1 MHTRVDVRKS
11 RPKRR
16 RVLVLAVTGIAVV
29 AVVAGWAEWRR
40 GEATARTSPP
50 QVTIPVTVSEASQRD
65 VPIFL
70 DGLGTVQA
78 SNTVAIHSQ
87 VDGKL
92 QSVNFVEG
100 QEVHKGDTLA
110 VIDPRTFQA
119 ALDQATA
126 KKAQDQAQL
135 VAAQKDLERFKALAA
150 KSFETQQN
158 LDNQQAKVDQLKA
171 SIASDQGAI
180 ENAQTQLSYT
190 TITGP
195 IDGRVG
201 FRQVD
206 AGNIIHANDAS
217 PLTVLT
223 QTRPS
228 TVTFTLPQ
236 GSLEDVREAMRRG
249 QVLAIASDQDNTH
262 ELAQGTLMLIDNQID
277 QATST
282 IRLKASF
289 ANNDERLW
297 PGEFVRVRIQVDT
310 RKDAVTIPQVAL
322 QRGPRGFYTWV
333 IKPDNTAEQR
343 EITATTIGDL
353 GLVTKGLTVGERV
366 VTNGQYRLQAGVH
379 VESRSSQADN
389 APDHAS

>member
-1 MHTRVDVRKS
+1 
-11 RPKRR
+11 
-16 RVLVLAVTGIAVV
+16 
-29 AVVAGWAEWRR
+29 
-40 GEATARTSPP
+40 
-50 QVTIPVTVSEASQRD
+50 VTVSVAARRD
-65 VPIFL
+65 VPVFL
-70 DGLGTVQA
+70 DGLGTVAA
-78 SNTVAIHSQ
+78 SNTIAIHSQ

-100 QEVHKGDTLA
+100 QEVHRGDTLA

-119 ALDQATA
+119 TLDQARA
-126 KKAQDQAQL
+126 KKAQDEAQL

-171 SIASDQGAI
+171 TIAADQAAI
-180 ENAQTQLSYT
+180 ENAETQLSYT
-190 TITGP
+190 TITAP

-236 GSLEDVREAMRRG
+236 GNLEDVREAMRNG
-249 QVLAIASDQDNTH
+249 QVLVIASDQDNTK

-277 QATST
+277 QTTST

-289 ANNDERLW
+289 ANNNERLW
-297 PGEFVRVRIQVDT
+297 PGEFVRVRIQVAT

-322 QRGPRGFYTWV
+322 QRGPQGYYTWV
-333 IKPDNTAEQR
+333 IKPDETAEQR
-343 EITATTIGDL
+343 QIAATTIGDL
-353 GLVTKGLTVGERV
+353 ALVTKGLTAGERV

-379 VESRSSQADN
+379 VESRSNQADN